1 MDIWSFRFGLMTYDQ
16 GRPASGSKELTSLR
30 WNACS
35 VNEVVVTLNRQVKGW
50 SNYFDQGRN
59 RPAMRAMNDYIYKRM
74 WKHLSRRSQRGYKPP
89 KDQSWY
95 QHLRHELGV
104 IYL

>member
-1 MDIWSFRFGLMTYDQ
+1 MVPGDKACKRERQRI
-16 GRPASGSKELTSLR
+16 KELTSRR
-30 WNACS
+30 WNARPVS
-35 VNEVVVTLNRQVKGW
+35 EVVVKLNRQVKGW

-59 RPAMRAMNDYIYKRM
+59 RPAMRAMTDYAYKRM

-89 KDQSWY
+89 KGQSWY
-95 QHLRHELGV
+95 QHLRHELEV